1 VRPAGLLLLAGV
13 ALDPCLARL
22 APLPAAALLGEAVR
36 VLRAT
41 GHDPAAFRAEL
52 HLETGAREP
61 SVVFRPL
68 EPGDGYAVRVDPAIP
83 CGLLWVWEPERFT
96 PWQRDAI
103 RRATEAARSAGPL
116 PAGDLSDVRV
126 VEWGG
131 RLAVELWTAESSEL
145 PALTVFLRASDL
157 ALEHVGLAPAAG
169 AVEDER
175 TGGSP

>member
-1 VRPAGLLLLAGV
+1 
-13 ALDPCLARL
+13 
-22 APLPAAALLGEAVR
+22 
-36 VLRAT
+36 
-41 GHDPAAFRAEL
+41 
-52 HLETGAREP
+52 
-61 SVVFRPL
+61 
-68 EPGDGYAVRVDPAIP
+68 
-83 CGLLWVWEPERFT
+83 
-96 PWQRDAI
+96 
-103 RRATEAARSAGPL
+103 
-116 PAGDLSDVRV
+116 LSDVRV